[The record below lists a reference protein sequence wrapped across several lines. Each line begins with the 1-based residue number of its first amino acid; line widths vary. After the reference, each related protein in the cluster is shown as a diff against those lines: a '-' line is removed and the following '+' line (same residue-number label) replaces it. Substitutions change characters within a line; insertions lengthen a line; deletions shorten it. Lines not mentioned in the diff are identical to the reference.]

1 MILPSDKEYTQTKRI
16 ILGTERMKPEFVPL
30 AEWIDKTF
38 DVKTIN
44 IIYDTLDN
52 KTPRIQICFEY
63 EKEKNKF
70 LTHDISYFDKSK
82 QKAIG
87 EKFTEIIKQQGLS
100 KNNGSFSNIFG
111 LNKNGIY
118 LTDNV
123 FVIYG
128 AFEPI
133 AKLEATYKITQ
144 KQTKEFIKSFD
155 NNDIWTI
162 SIGFTIPTFFMFT
175 DEKVKEYDKPEI
187 KTKWADKYF
196 DFVKPFDEFNYFKRT
211 DIQVYLDSKE
221 NFDKNYESN
230 WYYYYN

>member
-16 ILGTERMKPEFVPL
+16 ILGTERMKPEFAPL

-44 IIYDTLDN
+44 IIYDTVDN

-87 EKFTEIIKQQGLS
+87 EKFTEIIKLQGLS

-111 LNKNGIY
+111 NNKERNLFNGRCFCGLWCI
-118 LTDNV
+118 
-123 FVIYG
+123 
-128 AFEPI
+128 
-133 AKLEATYKITQ
+133 
-144 KQTKEFIKSFD
+144 
-155 NNDIWTI
+155 
-162 SIGFTIPTFFMFT
+162 
-175 DEKVKEYDKPEI
+175 
-187 KTKWADKYF
+187 
-196 DFVKPFDEFNYFKRT
+196 
-211 DIQVYLDSKE
+211 
-221 NFDKNYESN
+221 
-230 WYYYYN
+230 

>member
-1 MILPSDKEYTQTKRI
+1 MILLSDKEYTQTKRI
-16 ILGTERMKPEFVPL
+16 ILGTERMKPEFAPL

-44 IIYDTLDN
+44 IIYETVDN

-87 EKFTEIIKQQGLS
+87 EKFTEIIKLQGLS

-111 LNKNGIY
+111 NNKNGIY
-118 LTDNV
+118 LTDDV
-123 FVIYG
+123 FVAYG

-133 AKLEATYKITQ
+133 AKLEATYKINQNKTE
-144 KQTKEFIKSFD
+144 EFIKSFD
-155 NNDIWTI
+155 NKDIWTI
-162 SIGFTIPTFFMFT
+162 SIGFTIPTFFLFT

-187 KTKWADKYF
+187 KKNWADKYF
-196 DFVKPFDEFNYFKRT
+196 DLVKPFDEFNYFKRT

-230 WYYYYN
+230 WYYYYK